1 MGAKVTRIVPVVD
14 DGGNSGILREAF
26 GLGPVGDI
34 RNAIA
39 SMADVSKGSK
49 SLSRLLSYRF
59 PENVIYDDLKKELEA
74 MVSGRH
80 PLLEEI
86 PEELKLNLC
95 KFLLQY
101 SNEAKK
107 VDKSIRNLMLKNAA
121 VGNLMLIGAYFRYSK
136 DLNSAICAIRT
147 LCKIKGSVW
156 PTSLDGSIYLAAI
169 LEDGS
174 VIFGENN
181 ITNLDRGQDQRS
193 LTDVFLVKK
202 NYGQVFGNESVK
214 AKPNPAVIQEIKN
227 ADLIVYGPGSFFT
240 SILPHLLIDEI
251 AETIYHKNAPKILIG
266 NISLDNET
274 YKLDLEKL
282 INIFITVAD
291 KNCLAQ
297 GKRKQFITHVIA
309 HLPNRGTNSLDAN
322 GESFLPTGN
331 LENFNKQGISIII
344 DDFQYPEIYGYHNP
358 IKIAKYL
365 LSFAPMST
373 MANEF
378 NSDRSSP
385 KERN

>member
-1 MGAKVTRIVPVVD
+1 MHKKIIEERLLNKTEMIDGGASFRMKVIIFGGGTALRWITRALILMGAKVTRIVPVVD

-34 RNAIA
+34 RNALA
-39 SMADVSKGSK
+39 SMADVSKGPK

-59 PENVIYDDLKKELEA
+59 PKKANCDDLRKELDA

-86 PEELKLNLC
+86 PEELKLKIC

-107 VDKSIRNLMLKNAA
+107 VDKSISNLMLKNAA

-136 DLNSAICAIRT
+136 DLNSAICAIRA

-181 ITNLDRGQDQRS
+181 ITNLERSQDQRS
-193 LTDVFLVKK
+193 LKDVFLVKK
-202 NYGQVFGNESVK
+202 NFEQVLGNESVK
-214 AKPNPAVIQEIKN
+214 AKPNPVVIQEIKN
-227 ADLIVYGPGSFFT
+227 ADLIV
-240 SILPHLLIDEI
+240 
-251 AETIYHKNAPKILIG
+251 
-266 NISLDNET
+266 
-274 YKLDLEKL
+274 
-282 INIFITVAD
+282 
-291 KNCLAQ
+291 
-297 GKRKQFITHVIA
+297 
-309 HLPNRGTNSLDAN
+309 
-322 GESFLPTGN
+322 
-331 LENFNKQGISIII
+331 
-344 DDFQYPEIYGYHNP
+344 
-358 IKIAKYL
+358 
-365 LSFAPMST
+365 
-373 MANEF
+373 
-378 NSDRSSP
+378 
-385 KERN
+385 